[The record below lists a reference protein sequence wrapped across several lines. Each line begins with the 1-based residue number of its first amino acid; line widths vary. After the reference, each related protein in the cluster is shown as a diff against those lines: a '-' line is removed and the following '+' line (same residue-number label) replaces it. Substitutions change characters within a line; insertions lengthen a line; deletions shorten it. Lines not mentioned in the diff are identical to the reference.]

1 MDEFV
6 GLVYSLDHNEI
17 GSGSVSPVYLPSCTS
32 SVQLVEVN
40 APDMSSAKIATD
52 GVTRELYI

>member
-1 MDEFV
+1 MDKVF

-17 GSGSVSPVYLPSCTS
+17 GSGSVSPIYLPSCTS
-32 SVQLVEVN
+32 SGQLVEVN
-40 APDMSSAKIATD
+40 APDMSSAEISTD